1 MGFNVIKK
9 TWNCKKMVQPLLQ
22 AKVLVKK
29 GNYKESWG
37 MLFCSQ
43 SHKLLNY
50 FAFHFV
56 LDTKILRRKRK
67 KKRVEKE

>member
-29 GNYKESWG
+29 GNYRER
-37 MLFCSQ
+37 
-43 SHKLLNY
+43 KLGD
-50 FAFHFV
+50 A
-56 LDTKILRRKRK
+56 IL
-67 KKRVEKE
+67 